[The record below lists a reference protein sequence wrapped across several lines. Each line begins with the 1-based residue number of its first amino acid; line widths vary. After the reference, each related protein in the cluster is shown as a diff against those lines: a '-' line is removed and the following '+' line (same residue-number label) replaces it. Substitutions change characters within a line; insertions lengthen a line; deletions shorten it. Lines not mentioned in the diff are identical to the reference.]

1 MLQEED
7 RIRTI
12 AGFLLKNNARYI
24 LQAPP
29 EVAEFVKVAV
39 LQAFNDPS
47 IMIRNAASQDIVTF
61 LGVLEPKNWPEC
73 LQQLVNALDSADLD
87 KQEVSELIH
96 FFTGCRQ
103 WRNSCVDGLAN
114 DVLSS
119 NSPALP
125 SCRVFSFDS
134 IDFVSQLLTLRFSG
148 CLQCVGESL

>member
-29 EVAEFVKVAV
+29 EVAEFVKAAV

-96 FFTGCRQ
+96 FLLL
-103 WRNSCVDGLAN
+103 V
-114 DVLSS
+114 
-119 NSPALP
+119 
-125 SCRVFSFDS
+125 
-134 IDFVSQLLTLRFSG
+134 VSG
-148 CLQCVGESL
+148 GIPVWMA

>member
-96 FFTGCRQ
+96 FLLVVVGGGIPAWMAWLTMCCPRIHRRYHRVAF
-103 WRNSCVDGLAN
+103 S
-114 DVLSS
+114 LSI
-119 NSPALP
+119 PLI
-125 SCRVFSFDS
+125 SF
-134 IDFVSQLLTLRFSG
+134 LN
-148 CLQCVGESL
+148 C

>member
-73 LQQLVNALDSADLD
+73 LQQLVNTLDSTDLD

-96 FFTGCRQ
+96 FLL
-103 WRNSCVDGLAN
+103 V
-114 DVLSS
+114 V
-119 NSPALP
+119 
-125 SCRVFSFDS
+125 
-134 IDFVSQLLTLRFSG
+134 VSG
-148 CLQCVGESL
+148 GIPVWMA